1 MIAIHSKDQLEK
13 LTQIMEKPI
22 AYNKNI
28 IVNKKGKLQVMKL
41 QIYKSIML
49 PSKLQEKIKLLATK
63 QNKSTISFIEELLK
77 SKSIK

>member
-1 MIAIHSKDQLEK
+1 
-13 LTQIMEKPI
+13 MEKPI